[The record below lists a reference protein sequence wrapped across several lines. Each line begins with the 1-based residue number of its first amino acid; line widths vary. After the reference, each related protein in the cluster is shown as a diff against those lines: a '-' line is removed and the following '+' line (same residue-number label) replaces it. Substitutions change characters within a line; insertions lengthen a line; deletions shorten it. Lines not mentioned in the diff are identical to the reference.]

1 MQPNQE
7 QQEQEDDQQQAWH
20 EQKGREPEWVKDMC
34 CLPWV
39 VMVQRNG
46 DIEIIDADNVKV
58 CTMSHGNAEI
68 AATIASVICDQVN
81 AL

>member
-1 MQPNQE
+1 MSTLDR
-7 QQEQEDDQQQAWH
+7 EDDRQRWEH
-20 EQKGREPEWVKDMC
+20 EVGSEPQWVKDMC

-46 DIEIIDADNVKV
+46 DIQIIDSDNIVV
-58 CTMSHGNAEI
+58 CTMENGNKEI

>member
-1 MQPNQE
+1 MSTSE
-7 QQEQEDDQQQAWH
+7 REDDRQRWEH
-20 EQKGREPEWVKDMC
+20 EVGSEPQWVKDMC

-46 DIEIIDADNVKV
+46 DIQIVDAENVVV
-58 CTMSHGNAEI
+58 CTMSHGNKEI

>member
-1 MQPNQE
+1 MSTSQE
-7 QQEQEDDQQQAWH
+7 REDDRQRWEH
-20 EQKGREPEWVKDMC
+20 EVNSEPQWVKDMC

-46 DIEIIDADNVKV
+46 DIQIIDADNVVV
-58 CTMSHGNAEI
+58 CTMENGNKEI

-81 AL
+81 KM

>member
-1 MQPNQE
+1 MSTSQE
-7 QQEQEDDQQQAWH
+7 REDDRQRWEH
-20 EQKGREPEWVKDMC
+20 EVGSEPQWVKDMC

-46 DIEIIDADNVKV
+46 DIQIIDNDNVVV
-58 CTMSHGNAEI
+58 CTMQNGNKEI
-68 AATIASVICDQVN
+68 AATIASVICEHVN